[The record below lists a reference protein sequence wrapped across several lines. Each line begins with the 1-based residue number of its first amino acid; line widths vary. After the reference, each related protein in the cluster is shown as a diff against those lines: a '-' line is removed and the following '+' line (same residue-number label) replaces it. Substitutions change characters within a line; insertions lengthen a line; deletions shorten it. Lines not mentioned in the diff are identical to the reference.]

1 MTVAERKAAVE
12 RDLQQAQQQAQLYT
26 QQATQWT
33 QRVLYLQGKLDLLT
47 ELAQPDEARAPEP
60 GEKVLVS
67 PDGSALP

>member
-47 ELAQPDEARAPEP
+47 EMATVEAEPEP
-60 GEKVLVS
+60 S
-67 PDGSALP
+67 PE